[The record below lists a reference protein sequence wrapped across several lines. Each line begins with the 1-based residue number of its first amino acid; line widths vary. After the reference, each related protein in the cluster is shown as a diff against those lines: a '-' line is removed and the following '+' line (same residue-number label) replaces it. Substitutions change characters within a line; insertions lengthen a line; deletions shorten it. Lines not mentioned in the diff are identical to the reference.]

1 MGPARLF
8 LQRSCVCVPGQAR
21 DTGAVVRRLVRGDL
35 MRRAMNIRPGR
46 GGRLLLA
53 IIPFFLL
60 AAVYVISSAERRAE
74 NPNDKLLPP
83 VSEMA
88 ATASRM
94 AFEPDRRTGEIT
106 VVADTASSLQ
116 RLTLGLGFATLT
128 GLVLGVALGVLPVA
142 GAGGGP
148 LVAVISMIPPMAI
161 LPILFIIFGL
171 GELSKVILIV
181 IGVAPPIVRDIAMTV
196 GSIPAE
202 QLVKAQTLGAS
213 TWTTV
218 VRVVLPQ
225 VTPRLIECVRLQ
237 IGPAFLFLIAA
248 EAIASDSGL
257 GYRIFLV
264 RRYLAMDVILPYVA
278 WITLIAFLL
287 DFALAKLARSAFPW
301 AYVGERR

>member
-1 MGPARLF
+1 
-8 LQRSCVCVPGQAR
+8 
-21 DTGAVVRRLVRGDL
+21 
-35 MRRAMNIRPGR
+35 MRRAMNIRPAAGSR
-46 GGRLLLA
+46 ILLA
-53 IIPFFLL
+53 ILPFLLL
-60 AAVYVISSAERRAE
+60 AAVYVLGSAERRAD

-88 ATASRM
+88 ATATRL
-94 AFEPDRRTGEIT
+94 ATEADRRTGEIT
-106 VVADTASSLQ
+106 LVADTLSSLQ
-116 RLTLGLGFATLT
+116 RLALGLGFATVL
-128 GLVLGVALGVLPVA
+128 GLVLGIALGVIPVA
-142 GAGGGP
+142 NAGGGP

-171 GELSKVILIV
+171 GELSKVVLIV

-196 GSIPAE
+196 QAIPTE

-225 VTPRLIECVRLQ
+225 TLPRLIELVRLQ

-287 DFALAKLARSAFPW
+287 DFALSKLSRSAFPW
-301 AYVGERR
+301 AYAGERR